1 MFDRTSLE
9 LGLPPD
15 REDPMINLVDITEFD
30 MFPEGQEDLELIGM
44 PNDEVFEDLDYE
56 ADVEID
62 FVADPEILGKTKKK
76 QERVPK
82 VPGLVGDMTW
92 QRKAA
97 CREPTKSRSGVDQ
110 ESAGHKPS
118 PEQQLVFDGEELRL
132 ALVRP
137 VIAEF
142 CGECAVRKECLQ
154 YALDNPRY
162 TTGVWG
168 GMTEEA
174 RGRPKKA

>member
-44 PNDEVFEDLDYE
+44 PNDEVFEDL
-56 ADVEID
+56 D